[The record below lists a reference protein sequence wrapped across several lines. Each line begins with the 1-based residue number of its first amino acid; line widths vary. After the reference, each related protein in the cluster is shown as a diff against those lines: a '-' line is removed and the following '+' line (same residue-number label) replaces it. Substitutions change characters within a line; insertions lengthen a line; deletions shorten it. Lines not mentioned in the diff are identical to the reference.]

1 MALHGVE
8 TFKNNNSGY
17 VTVSTTV
24 AGGLLR
30 NVYFGNGL
38 VEISVSVLSA
48 TYPVVIKNFPYDF
61 RIINCTFQNGSFGKA
76 SHAVSLFHTTSLAS
90 RAVVT
95 FALTAS
101 RLLVQPTVMNFNRRN
116 VSTTN
121 KLLLKAS
128 GASALKL
135 NGVLQLR
142 IIPI

>member
-8 TFKNNNSGY
+8 TFKNNNSNY
-17 VTVSTTV
+17 VTVSNTV

-30 NVYFGNGL
+30 NVYFANGL

-48 TYPVVIKNFPYDF
+48 SYPIVIKNFPYDF

-76 SHAVSLFHTTSLAS
+76 AHAVSLFHTSSLAS
-90 RAVVT
+90 RAVAT

-101 RLLVQPTVMNFNRRN
+101 RLLVQPTALNFNKRN
-116 VSTTN
+116 VSTYN

-128 GASALKL
+128 GASGLKI
-135 NGVLQLR
+135 NGVLQLKV
-142 IIPI
+142 IPI

>member
-8 TFKNNNSGY
+8 TFKNNNSNY
-17 VTVSTTV
+17 VTVSNTV

-30 NVYFGNGL
+30 NVYFANGL

-48 TYPVVIKNFPYDF
+48 SYPIVIKNFPYDF

-76 SHAVSLFHTTSLAS
+76 AHAVSLFHTSSLAS
-90 RAVVT
+90 RAVAT

-101 RLLVQPTVMNFNRRN
+101 RLLVQPSALNFNKRN

-128 GASALKL
+128 GASGLKV

-142 IIPI
+142 VIPI